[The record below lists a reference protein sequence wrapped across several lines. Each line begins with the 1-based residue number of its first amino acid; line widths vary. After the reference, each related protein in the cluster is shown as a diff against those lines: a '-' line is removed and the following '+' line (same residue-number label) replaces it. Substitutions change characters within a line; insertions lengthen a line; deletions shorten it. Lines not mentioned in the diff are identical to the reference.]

1 MKKLPMNLD
10 INMKKKDIFN
20 ILEEIFSGT
29 LSDDNHC
36 FVKSYHAG
44 VDWLVNHNKVDT
56 VDAWSDICKAIIHNL
71 IVFNRTDNDISDL
84 SKDELKSIIE
94 DNNRFYR
101 MLNATLKRASLK
113 CQKAL
118 ATKPSD
124 DYDTMS
130 KEELIALLR
139 NRK

>member
-1 MKKLPMNLD
+1 MNLD
-10 INMKKKDIFN
+10 INMKKDIFN
-20 ILEEIFSGT
+20 ILEEIFSDT
-29 LSDDNHC
+29 LSGDNHR
-36 FVKSYHAG
+36 FVKEHHACI
-44 VDWLVNHNKVDT
+44 DWLAHHSEHDKVDT
-56 VDAWSDICKAIIHNL
+56 WSDICKTAIRNL
-71 IVFNRTDNDISDL
+71 IVFNRFDNDISGL
-84 SKDELKSIIE
+84 SNDELKSIIE

-101 MLNATLKRASLK
+101 ILNATLKCVSNK
-113 CQKAL
+113 CQKAF

>member
-1 MKKLPMNLD
+1 MKKPPMNLD
-10 INMKKKDIFN
+10 INMKKDIFN

-29 LSDDNHC
+29 LSNDNHR
-36 FVKSYHAG
+36 FVEEHHAC
-44 VDWLVNHNKVDT
+44 VDWIANHNKVDK
-56 VDAWSDICKAIIHNL
+56 VDTWSTICKVIIHNL
-71 IVFNRTDNDISDL
+71 IVFNKTDNDISDL
-84 SKDELKSIIE
+84 SKDELKSIMD
-94 DNNRFYR
+94 DNMRFYR
-101 MLNATLKRASLK
+101 MLNVTLKRASIK

-118 ATKPSD
+118 AAKPSD

>member
-10 INMKKKDIFN
+10 INMEKDIFN
-20 ILEEIFSGT
+20 ILKEILAST
-29 LSDDNHC
+29 LSRDNHR
-36 FVKSYHAG
+36 FVKDYHACI
-44 VDWLVNHNKVDT
+44 DWLAHHSKYDKVDT
-56 VDAWSDICKAIIHNL
+56 WSDICKAVIRNL
-71 IVFNRTDNDISDL
+71 IVFNRFDNDISGL

-94 DNNRFYR
+94 DNMRFYR
-101 MLNATLKRASLK
+101 ILNVTLKCVSNK

>member
-1 MKKLPMNLD
+1 MKKLPMNLV
-10 INMKKKDIFN
+10 INMKKDIFN

-29 LSDDNHC
+29 LSGDNHR
-36 FVKSYHAG
+36 FVEEHHAC

-71 IVFNRTDNDISDL
+71 IVFNRTDNDINDL
-84 SKDELKSIIE
+84 SKDELKSIMD
-94 DNNRFYR
+94 DNIRFYP
-101 MLNATLKRASLK
+101 MLYNITERASNK
-113 CQKAL
+113 CKKAL
-118 ATKPSD
+118 AAKPSD

>member
-10 INMKKKDIFN
+10 INMEKDIFN
-20 ILEEIFSGT
+20 ILEEILSGT
-29 LSDDNHC
+29 LSRDNHC
-36 FVKSYHAG
+36 FVKHYHACI
-44 VDWLVNHNKVDT
+44 DWLAHHSRYDEVDT
-56 VDAWSDICKAIIHNL
+56 WSDICEAVIRNL
-71 IVFNRTDNDISDL
+71 IVFNRTDNDISGL

-101 MLNATLKRASLK
+101 MIDATLKCASAK

-118 ATKPSD
+118 AAKPSD